1 MKPQP
6 RIEHR
11 GQLLFH
17 VLSESKE
24 EEFYVVDLGLFKGR
38 GQCTCRDWETRCQ
51 PRLKQGLPQNEYP
64 HPERDRCKHVHACV
78 LWLGNMLIRRTI
90 G

>member
-1 MKPQP
+1 MKPLLE
-6 RIEHR
+6 IEHR

-17 VLSESKE
+17 VPSESKE
-24 EEFYVVDLGLFKGR
+24 EEFYVVDLASHKGR

-51 PRLKQGLPQNEYP
+51 PRLKQGLPPNEYP

-78 LWLGNMLIRRTI
+78 LLLGNMLIRRTI